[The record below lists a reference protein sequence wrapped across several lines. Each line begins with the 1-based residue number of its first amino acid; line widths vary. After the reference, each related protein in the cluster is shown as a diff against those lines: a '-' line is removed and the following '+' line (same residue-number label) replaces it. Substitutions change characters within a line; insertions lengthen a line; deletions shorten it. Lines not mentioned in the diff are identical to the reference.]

1 MKEKYKYITYLIGS
15 MEKTAE
21 KDDGSSKREV
31 FEKEFLLRDV
41 YPINPV
47 KLESSKTGMST
58 DEVKEKMKGW
68 VAGGSWDLF
77 RKHAKSIWLGIDK
90 EENGQLI
97 HVPGDVDYVLMSN
110 FLTFSYNK
118 GDNPCGSYGEAFIA
132 LEHRIPVYLITDI
145 NKTDLP
151 KSLLQCI
158 EASEGEVFN
167 TLNKFFEFLDQKYK
181 LKRKEPKEESKIEEK
196 KEEK

>member
-1 MKEKYKYITYLIGS
+1 MRDKYKLTTYLIGS

-21 KDDGSSKREV
+21 KDDGSSRREV

-47 KLESSKTGMST
+47 KLEHSKTNMTT

-68 VAGGSWDLF
+68 VSGGSWDLF
-77 RKHAKSIWLGIDK
+77 RKHAISIWKGVDK
-90 EENGQLI
+90 EENGELI
-97 HVPGDVDYVLMSN
+97 HIPGDIDYVLMSN

-118 GDNPCGSYGEAFIA
+118 GDMPCGSFGEAFIA
-132 LEHRIPVYLITDI
+132 LEHNIPVYLITDI
-145 NKTDLP
+145 NKGDLP

-158 EASEGEVFN
+158 EASHGEVFN
-167 TLNKFFEFLDQKYK
+167 TTNKYFEFLDERYK
-181 LKRKEPKEESKIEEK
+181 LKRKESKIEEETK
-196 KEEK
+196 

>member
-1 MKEKYKYITYLIGS
+1 MKDKYKYTTYLIGS

-31 FEKEFLLRDV
+31 FEKEFLFRDV

-47 KLESSKTGMST
+47 KLESSKTGMTT

-77 RKHAKSIWLGIDK
+77 RKHAISIWKGVDK

-97 HVPGDVDYVLMSN
+97 HIPGDIDYVLMSD

-118 GDNPCGSYGEAFIA
+118 GDMPCGSFGEAFIA
-132 LEHRIPVYLITDI
+132 LEHNIPVYLITDI
-145 NKTDLP
+145 NKGDLP

-167 TLNKFFEFLDQKYK
+167 TINKFFEFVDEKYK
-181 LKRKEPKEESKIEEK
+181 LKRKESNLEEK
-196 KEEK
+196 KEEKQ

>member
-1 MKEKYKYITYLIGS
+1 

-77 RKHAKSIWLGIDK
+77 RKHAKSIWLGVDK
-90 EENGQLI
+90 EESGQLI
-97 HVPGDVDYVLMSN
+97 HIPGDVDYVLMSN

-118 GDNPCGSYGEAFIA
+118 GDMPCGSFGEAFIA
-132 LEHRIPVYLITDI
+132 LEHHIPVYLITDI

-181 LKRKEPKEESKIEEK
+181 LKRKEPKEEPKVEEK
-196 KEEK
+196 KE

>member
-1 MKEKYKYITYLIGS
+1 MENKYKYITYLIGS

-21 KDDGSSKREV
+21 KDDGSSKREI

-47 KLESSKTGMST
+47 KLEASKTGMTT

-77 RKHAKSIWLGIDK
+77 RKHAISIWKGVDK

-97 HVPGDVDYVLMSN
+97 HIPGDVDYCLMSD
-110 FLTFSYNK
+110 FLTFGFNK
-118 GDNPCGSYGEAFIA
+118 GDMPCGSFGEAFIA
-132 LEHRIPVYLITDI
+132 MEHNIPVYLITDI
-145 NKTDLP
+145 NKGDLP

-158 EASEGEVFN
+158 EASKGEVFN
-167 TLNKFFEFLDQKYK
+167 TINKFFEFVDEKYH
-181 LKRKEPKEESKIEEK
+181 LKRKEPKEEK
-196 KEEK
+196 